1 MSDGT
6 VQIDRGQFVAQR
18 GAFGDALA
26 AELGA
31 RLSRAFGFA
40 PANPQDV
47 GVLELAESDEPLVHQ
62 RFGYAQGEGGFH
74 AVLSKRDAALLAALE
89 QRAEGDA
96 IEAARSADFDEDKL
110 GAFKQVMASVADV
123 LKRSF
128 EGAGMPELAVGDAA
142 VAPSPQSD
150 PTWIADAF
158 YVRFRFAMS
167 VEGFESAS
175 FDLIVATGDLV
186 GDAPRG
192 ESLCFVT
199 LGEEERKRINELEPA
214 LEGAVV
220 TIEPRDL
227 AKPLDERVLDA
238 TVLVIPWDLA
248 GRSGLELVESL
259 ARVPKLAGAAILLG
273 AARPTRA
280 MAVAALRAGA
290 RAVVSHPYDAAELKA
305 ASRPPESATP

>member
-31 RLSRAFGFA
+31 RLSRAFGFT

-128 EGAGMPELAVGDAA
+128 EGSGMPELAVGDAA
-142 VAPSPQSD
+142 VASSPQSD

-186 GDAPRG
+186 GDAPH
-192 ESLCFVT
+192 L
-199 LGEEERKRINELEPA
+199 
-214 LEGAVV
+214 
-220 TIEPRDL
+220 
-227 AKPLDERVLDA
+227 
-238 TVLVIPWDLA
+238 LA
-248 GRSGLELVESL
+248 GWAWRLSLV
-259 ARVPKLAGAAILLG
+259 GAAIL
-273 AARPTRA
+273 
-280 MAVAALRAGA
+280 
-290 RAVVSHPYDAAELKA
+290 AVVAVIACWPGAPAPAEGDPLPWWA
-305 ASRPPESATP
+305 WLGRTGIHLLPLAMLALVGVGQVGH